1 MVTTLALPAVA
12 RRAERRF
19 ANTVAVARRNA
30 TAARHVAYWWVLVS
44 GFFEPLLYLWSIG
57 FGVGALID
65 GFRLADGRTVGY
77 AEFVAPAMLAASA
90 MNGALAEAT
99 FNFYGKLKYL
109 KLYDA
114 VLATPVGPMEVALGE
129 LLWAMLRGLAYS
141 VAFLAIMVWMDLTT
155 APRALAALPATLAV
169 GFAFG
174 AVGMLLSTLVR
185 GWYDFDYVMV
195 AMFALFLFSGTF
207 TPVTGMTPAL
217 RVVVEATPLYHGVE
231 VIRSITT
238 GTVGPSLLW
247 HLGYLVVLT
256 AVALAVT
263 TRRMNR
269 ILRP

>member
-1 MVTTLALPAVA
+1 MVTTMALPAVA
-12 RRAERRF
+12 RRVERRF
-19 ANTVAVARRNA
+19 TNTVAVTRRNA

-65 GFRLADGRTVGY
+65 GFQLADGRTVSY
-77 AEFVAPAMLAASA
+77 AAFVAPSMLAASS

-99 FNFYGKLKYL
+99 FNFFGKLKYL

-114 VLATPVGPMEVALGE
+114 VLATPVGPMEIAVGE
-129 LLWAMLRGLAYS
+129 LLWAMLRGAAYS
-141 VAFLAIMVWMDLTT
+141 AAFLTIMVWIDLTT
-155 APRALAALPATLAV
+155 PLRALAAFPATLAV
-169 GFAFG
+169 GFSFG

-207 TPVTGMTPAL
+207 TPVSGLPPAL
-217 RVVVEATPLYHGVE
+217 RLLVEATPLYHGVE
-231 VIRSITT
+231 IVRSITT
-238 GTVGPSLLW
+238 GTIGPAMLW

-256 AVALAVT
+256 AFALALT
-263 TRRMNR
+263 ARRMNR

>member
-1 MVTTLALPAVA
+1 MALPALA
-12 RRAERRF
+12 RRVERRF
-19 ANTVAVARRNA
+19 GNTLAVAGRNA
-30 TAARHVAYWWVLVS
+30 TAARHVAYWWVLFS

-65 GFRLADGRTVGY
+65 GFRLADGRTVSY
-77 AEFVAPAMLAASA
+77 AAFVAPAMLASAA

-114 VLATPVGPMEVALGE
+114 VLATPVGPMEVAFGE
-129 LLWAMLRGLAYS
+129 LLWAMLRGAAYS
-141 VAFLAIMVWMDLTT
+141 AAFLAIMVWIDVTT
-155 APRALAALPATLAV
+155 PLRALAAFPASLAV

-207 TPVTGMTPAL
+207 TPVDAMTPVL
-217 RVVVEATPLYHGVE
+217 RVAVEATPLYHGVE

-238 GTVGPSLLW
+238 GTVGPVMLW
-247 HLGYLVVLT
+247 HVGYLVALT
-256 AVALAVT
+256 ALAFAVVS
-263 TRRMNR
+263 RRLNR
-269 ILRP
+269 ILLP